1 MKRRQFIKTAGSLT
15 AGALITPSLL
25 AKSASGKKPNLMV
38 IMTDE
43 HNFRTLGCYR
53 DTLSP
58 EQAFMWGKGNIV
70 ETPHI
75 DSLAKQGALCTNFY
89 STSPVCSPARAGRD
103 APVPERRP
111 TCSGKVTARRLTV
124 SGG

>member
-1 MKRRQFIKTAGSLT
+1 
-15 AGALITPSLL
+15 
-25 AKSASGKKPNLMV
+25 V

-43 HNFRTLGCYR
+43 HSFRTLGCYR

-75 DSLAKQGALCTNFY
+75 DALAKQGALCTNFY
-89 STSPVCSPARAGRD
+89 STSPVCSPARGSFM
-103 APVPERRP
+103 
-111 TCSGKVTARRLTV
+111 SGLYPQNNFRNFTWPKRL
-124 SGG
+124 